1 MGLVYKGYNLLNN
14 VNVKKK
20 KILLKKIASHLSE
33 KEEVLFQEWLLE
45 SETNRELY
53 ESLLLLKKEESA
65 VKKFSE
71 INADTAWKKVLTKKQ
86 EKEEKSI
93 LFLFRNTK
101 FVAAAASILIL
112 ISVTLMYRNTSVFK
126 KATTSQTVKESKIKA
141 GTDKA
146 ILTLGDGSSV
156 KLNKGQAYTA
166 ANLKSNG
173 EEIVY
178 VASVKD
184 STNIEYNYL
193 TVPRGGQFFVKL
205 SDGTQV
211 WLNSETKLKYPVAFV
226 EGVTRKIEL
235 IYGEAYFDVSP
246 STEHKGAAFKV
257 YHKEQQVKVIGTQFN
272 IKAYKNESN
281 IYTTLVEGKVSV
293 SVNSMNMV
301 LVPNQQSK
309 LNLDNNSLTVSEV
322 DVRKEIA
329 WKDGVFNFDR
339 KVLKDI
345 MVVLSRWYDVDV
357 IFENKELE
365 SQKFVGLINKN
376 YSIDDILQL
385 MEYASVINS
394 YTINDRTIILK

>member
-1 MGLVYKGYNLLNN
+1 M
-14 VNVKKK
+14 KKK

-45 SETNRELY
+45 SEANRELY

-184 STNIEYNYL
+184 STSIEYNYL

-235 IYGEAYFDVSP
+235 VYGEAYFDVSP

>member
-1 MGLVYKGYNLLNN
+1 M
-14 VNVKKK
+14 KKK

-45 SETNRELY
+45 SEANRELY

-184 STNIEYNYL
+184 STSIEYNYL